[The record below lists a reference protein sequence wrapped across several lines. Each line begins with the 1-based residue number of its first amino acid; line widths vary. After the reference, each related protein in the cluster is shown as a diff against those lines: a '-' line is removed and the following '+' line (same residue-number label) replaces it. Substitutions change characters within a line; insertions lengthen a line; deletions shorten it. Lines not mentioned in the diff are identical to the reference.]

1 MLDKLSDGKMLFF
14 EDLKNAKS
22 MRGPKHYHNGFEIY
36 FMDKGKCD
44 YFIDQKLYHVEEG
57 DLILIPEGTLHKT
70 IYEEQE
76 HKRTLIYCSR
86 HFIPTEIADRLPSL
100 LHLYRNPPLVPRIKT
115 LLEQIRTEYHS
126 PDDYSEPILIR
137 LMHLLFYTLIRN
149 ADGCRQVTSD
159 HPYTEGALA
168 YIKAHFAE
176 PITLTELA
184 KSIGIT
190 PEHLSRVFKRKTG
203 FGFSEYL
210 NMFRL
215 QQAESMLKDDRSLRI
230 CDIAF
235 ACGFNDS
242 NYFSKRFREIYG
254 FTPSGFRKRNFRPKS
269 DN

>member
-1 MLDKLSDGKMLFF
+1 MTDKLSDGKMLFF
-14 EDLKNAKS
+14 EDLENSQS

-70 IYEEQE
+70 IYGDRE
-76 HKRTLIYCSR
+76 HKRTLIHCSR

-100 LHLYRNPPLVPRIKT
+100 LHLYRNPPLVPCIKM
-115 LLEQIRTEYHS
+115 LLQQIRTEYHT
-126 PDDYSEPILIR
+126 PDDYSESILIS

-149 ADGCRQVTSD
+149 AEGCCHVTSD

-176 PITLTELA
+176 PVTLTELA
-184 KSIGIT
+184 RSIGIT
-190 PEHLSRVFKRKTG
+190 PEHLSRVFKQKTG

-210 NMFRL
+210 TMFRL
-215 QQAESMLKDDRSLRI
+215 QKAEAMLKGDRSLRI
-230 CDIAF
+230 CDVAF

-254 FTPSGFRKRNFRPKS
+254 FPPGSLRKSKIH
-269 DN
+269 